1 MHEGCLMLDA
11 SYLLDSRDLET
22 ITFVLEEKIGTLR
35 PNEIRIYLD
44 IQMVFENI
52 FLVIFK
58 VFFYL
63 KI

>member
-1 MHEGCLMLDA
+1 MLDA
-11 SYLLDSRDLET
+11 SYLLDSRGLET